1 MSFFRRKSH
10 PLALIVMLLLSLF
23 FFQNTSTQ
31 AAECDHTIPLNVNS
45 VDAQTAGIKPGD
57 VVCIAEG
64 TRHAS
69 LYLTKFKGTAKA
81 PIIIRNDGGKVIL
94 NVIGNPNGSA
104 ISVTKSSH
112 FRLTGSGDVAHE
124 YGIEIQSG
132 TTMGLAVGG
141 LSKNNIEIDHIR
153 VYDVKFAGIIV
164 KTDPGCDPAT
174 WRKNFPAM
182 TNIRIHDN
190 HVYHTIDG
198 EGFYIGF
205 TFSDGYEVT
214 CDGVKKTVYGH
225 LIRNL
230 RLYNNLTEDTGSEG
244 IQVGSSPG
252 ARIYNNTIID
262 SGMRPFADYQDN
274 GMQVGYPNAIVYG
287 NWIENAQNTG
297 LIMFGAGHKVYN
309 NVILNSGGGGVYADD
324 RGKGNGMVFV
334 HNTVI
339 NSGADGVRVSYD
351 ETTPSIF
358 KNNIVAG
365 YGDDPDDAAF
375 YRVGN
380 SVFKTSNNVL
390 VDNIAE
396 VGFVN
401 AGSKNFHLAPGS
413 QAIDAGVVITQVDAA
428 FDRDSVGRPQGARV
442 DIGAYEW
449 FPADNTGYTDLLNNG
464 TFETSTTGWQVQAGG
479 SGKII
484 CNQTDPVKV
493 VAYEGSCA
501 YEIKGKKGIKTTI
514 FQNVND
520 LTISA
525 GDLLRLEAY
534 IKGSAVTKTNAV
546 RFTAQVFFNDGTSK
560 KYQAAT
566 KGGTYGY
573 SRVFNYFTVSK
584 EANKVKVQLQYAG
597 TKGTVRIDGVGI
609 GTKSGGALI
618 PPPLAPAQMRQNS

>member
-1 MSFFRRKSH
+1 MFMFRRKFY
-10 PLALIVMLLLSLF
+10 PAALIVTLFFSLF
-23 FFQNTSTQ
+23 LFQHSPTH
-31 AAECDHTIPLNVNS
+31 AAECDYTISLNINS
-45 VDAQTAGIKPGD
+45 VDAEAAGIKPGD
-57 VVCIAEG
+57 VVCITAG
-64 TRHAS
+64 TRTAS

-81 PIIIRNDGGKVIL
+81 PIIIKNYGGKVVL

-104 ISVTKSSH
+104 LSVTKSSH
-112 FRLTGSGDVAHE
+112 FRLTGSGDEAHE
-124 YGIEIQSG
+124 YGIEVQGG
-132 TTMGLAVGG
+132 TTMGVAVGG
-141 LSKNNIEIDHIR
+141 LSKNNIEIDHIS
-153 VYDVKFAGIIV
+153 VHDVGFAGIML

-190 HVYHTIDG
+190 YVYDTEDG

-205 TFSDGYEVT
+205 TFSGGYEVT

-225 LIRNL
+225 LIRGL
-230 RLYNNLTEDTGSEG
+230 KLYNNLTVNTGSEG

-262 SGMRPFADYQDN
+262 SGMRPFAQYQDN

-309 NVILNSGGGGVYADD
+309 NVILNSGEGGVYADD
-324 RGKGNGMVFV
+324 RGKGSGMVFV

-365 YGDDPDDAAF
+365 YGDGRAAF

-401 AGSKNFHLAPGS
+401 AAGKDFHLAPGS

-428 FDRDSVGRPQGARV
+428 FDRDNVGRPQGTRV
-442 DIGAYEW
+442 DIGAHEW

-464 TFETSTTGWQVQAGG
+464 TFEADPMTGWQVQAGG

-501 YEIKGKKGIKTTI
+501 YEIKGKNGVSTTL

-520 LTISA
+520 LTINA

-534 IKGSAVTKTNAV
+534 IKGSGVTKTNAI
-546 RFTAQVFFNDGTSK
+546 RFTAQVFFTDGTNK
-560 KYQAAT
+560 KYQTAT

-573 SRVFNYFTVSK
+573 TRAFNYFAVNK
-584 EANKVKVQLQYAG
+584 EANKIKVQVQYGGA
-597 TKGTVRIDGVGI
+597 KGTVRLDSINIGV
-609 GTKSGGALI
+609 KSGGALV
-618 PPPLAPAQMRQNS
+618 PLPLAPAEIRKTS